1 MLSRDDPHNFR
12 RSVDAPDLG
21 SFVCSSWR
29 PNLKRIGSVL
39 FHDLADP
46 DHTWLTAREHSG
58 SCQMSA
64 ETVVP
69 PDSCHR
75 NASNHLWD
83 TALGTSPPS
92 NSSAGTS
99 ICDGRAPSPLC
110 PLALTVDGAWCRR
123 SPASQAGAL
132 NRAPNQLFAGPS
144 RVMVIASTQ
153 HHLHPGHHRRR
164 QDRPQGRRPQL
175 IPTPAGPRL

>member
-29 PNLKRIGSVL
+29 PNLKRIGS
-39 FHDLADP
+39 FNDLADR
-46 DHTWLTAREHSG
+46 LTAREHSG
-58 SCQMSA
+58 SCQQRQLFHPIAVTAMPR
-64 ETVVP
+64 TIF
-69 PDSCHR
+69 
-75 NASNHLWD
+75 WD
-83 TALGTSPPS
+83 TALGTPPPS

-99 ICDGRAPSPLC
+99 VCDGRAPSPLC

-153 HHLHPGHHRRR
+153 RHLHPGHHRRR